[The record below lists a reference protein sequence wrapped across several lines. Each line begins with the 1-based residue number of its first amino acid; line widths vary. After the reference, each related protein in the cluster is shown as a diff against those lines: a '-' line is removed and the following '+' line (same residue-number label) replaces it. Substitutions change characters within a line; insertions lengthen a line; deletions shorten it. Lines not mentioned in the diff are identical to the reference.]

1 MPTNDE
7 RRRAAER
14 LWDAFAN
21 PGTLAACLVL
31 VLLVV
36 VGLLL
41 SLALVSAL
49 LTLLLVPLCGW
60 SWSLFAAL
68 MVGELVG
75 LLVVSKEWD

>member
-14 LWDAFAN
+14 LWDAFTN

>member
-1 MPTNDE
+1 M
-7 RRRAAER
+7 
-14 LWDAFAN
+14 
-21 PGTLAACLVL
+21 L